1 MMVSPSMSLLAAGIA
16 SGIFLYIS
24 LRSRKNSKEEE
35 TKRVVLDRRCAC
47 CLASFLIDR
56 GVRCSDCGARSCRKA
71 CSRWDTSDNAWHC
84 IFCHQQRSW
93 LKRNDNWFDNF
104 GGMANEEGDPHSIFG
119 TAKSRLY
126 VAGNAAAISNVE
138 QIREDREDRRM
149 VYAIQNFVEKIVD
162 GLVENIDDTPID
174 RLYEDLE
181 YDRFLEEHRPPLI
194 AALIRLTTCLKASL
208 TNKPSADPPAM
219 AHAVLKEIVERAVE
233 EARKLPGLNA
243 SEDAEQ
249 PQEERAVT
257 DDSYEDLL
265 ATAILNKVIEKY
277 QRERVDGNSNVLHDT
292 NSPKA
297 KYTANDR
304 KHGLEEDVAS
314 YASDHLECNGDHSAS
329 IRRNEDHHKPVS
341 FTMEERIEEV
351 TTITSDDDELRDNS
365 ALEFGC
371 SRRVPFPEY
380 GIDIIN
386 PPRELPSPSPSSS
399 SDSSDL
405 NRNEYP
411 PVRTKRHTAGH
422 TMDIISPIE
431 SWEDNWLFQKKR
443 NSQSQPDAV
452 AMLVPSSN
460 ACYKALIGDRDA
472 EDTSDLSECS
482 STKSDEEI
490 EKELMEAI
498 NNVVPR
504 TPRISESDA
513 ANNQIEN
520 RQEETSKMQFEKDK
534 VDTCQ
539 AIKKTENN
547 ATVCKSYDEK
557 NDEEHLK
564 ASEKKEA
571 KRENDKEK
579 RNESLFTLITVTKGD
594 DEAKEKPKNTVEY
607 GKTTT
612 AIAVEKE
619 VKMKSEKSSERSDR
633 GENVADENEEQQESE
648 YTEHYD
654 TAIQRHLDSLT
665 KIEVCSEESETID
678 GTRKIMDE
686 QLRKSETNSIEQSK
700 GERSEAEVHQ
710 LSYATID
717 KNHVDMISENDP
729 LSTPPRPGTIAER
742 EHKKWENA
750 PPIENNPYSEESI
763 RKRCLER
770 QYSKNSD
777 IPGAHYELTKLNEV
791 SLETPTS
798 VDISR
803 PDIKRF
809 GRDYYINQSKVANE
823 ERQERTR
830 SAMSS
835 MSSRPSSSLSQ
846 QSSCT
851 GDEQHERQ
859 KERPTSKETDDSISV
874 LQEDKDTKT
883 PASWRKNNAE
893 VFSPET
899 DSRASVDCQK
909 IKSEKDTPD
918 ETTWKDCQQ
927 TDDILE
933 NQRKN
938 NKNEI
943 NAKLNNQEQSIEA
956 EHKDDK
962 ERKVRKIDLKAYGF
976 ENEFSDKKKPQQR
989 MVNKLDLSSFGY
1001 QNGLRRAHSNNQ
1013 LDQSLQN
1020 NDKSNLTKHEY
1031 KGYLIDTPRTFGC
1044 KDFAKSSRG
1053 FNELEDEVEEI
1064 NSRLT
1069 SAKSMPNVAED
1080 VCYHANP
1087 VYVNDAQDEL
1097 TAKNLLDLVKERDA
1111 IIEDDISLLNDYDE
1125 ISSDIERSF
1134 EDIYIMTK
1142 AQSRENEK
1150 LRVMPSVKRLA
1161 EVFGRR
1167 QTSEKTAVPAK
1178 VYRASVAKVDDAKD
1192 RSATPEIQI
1201 VETPKQ
1207 MHSLTARSL
1216 SREFREGLR
1225 QLPGKLTSLPVS
1237 RSLIEERP
1245 TNRTEVVRS
1254 KQESNDTAV
1263 ISPGKLKS
1271 NIIFWE
1277 KMQKRS

>member
-1 MMVSPSMSLLAAGIA
+1 MKEK
-16 SGIFLYIS
+16 F
-24 LRSRKNSKEEE
+24 RKNSKVKE

-47 CLASFLIDR
+47 CLTLFLIDR

-104 GGMANEEGDPHSIFG
+104 GGMANEEEELHSGFG
-119 TAKSRLY
+119 TAKSHLY

-138 QIREDREDRRM
+138 QIQEDREERRM
-149 VYAIQNFVEKIVD
+149 VYAIQNFVEKIID

-208 TNKPSADPPAM
+208 PNKPSTDPPTM
-219 AHAVLKEIVERAVE
+219 AHAALREIVEKAVE

-243 SEDAEQ
+243 SEDSAEQ
-249 PQEERAVT
+249 LQEERAVT
-257 DDSYEDLL
+257 NDSYEDLL

-292 NSPKA
+292 NSPTA
-297 KYTANDR
+297 KYTANDS
-304 KHGLEEDVAS
+304 KHLEEDVAS

-329 IRRNEDHHKPVS
+329 IRRNEDYHKPVS
-341 FTMEERIEEV
+341 FMMEERIEEV
-351 TTITSDDDELRDNS
+351 TTITSDDDDELRDNG

-380 GIDIIN
+380 GMDIID

-411 PVRTKRHTAGH
+411 PVRTKRHAPGH
-422 TMDIISPIE
+422 TTDIVSPIE

-443 NSQSQPDAV
+443 NSRSQPDAV

-460 ACYKALIGDRDA
+460 AYYKALIGDRDA

-498 NNVVPR
+498 SNVIPR

-513 ANNQIEN
+513 TNDQIEN
-520 RQEETSKMQFEKDK
+520 YQEGTSKTQFEKDK

-539 AIKKTENN
+539 VIKKTEKN
-547 ATVCKSYDEK
+547 ATVCESYDEK
-557 NDEEHLK
+557 NDEKHLK
-564 ASEKKEA
+564 TSEKKTA
-571 KRENDKEK
+571 KREDDKEK
-579 RNESLFTLITVTKGD
+579 QNENSFILITAKGN
-594 DEAKEKPKNTVEY
+594 DEAKEKSKDTDECS
-607 GKTTT
+607 KKIT
-612 AIAVEKE
+612 ATAVENSVQKE
-619 VKMKSEKSSERSDR
+619 IKMKSEKSSERSDR
-633 GENVADENEEQQESE
+633 GENVADENEEQRESE

-665 KIEVCSEESETID
+665 KIEVCSGESETTD
-678 GTRKIMDE
+678 ETRKMTEE
-686 QLRKSETNSIEQSK
+686 QLRKSETNSIEQS
-700 GERSEAEVHQ
+700 ESEHSEAEVHQ
-710 LSYATID
+710 LFYATID
-717 KNHVDMISENDP
+717 KNHVNMISENDP

-770 QYSKNSD
+770 QYSRNSD
-777 IPGAHYELTKLNEV
+777 IPGAHYELTKLNDV
-791 SLETPTS
+791 SLETLTPG
-798 VDISR
+798 R

-809 GRDYYINQSKVANE
+809 GRDYYINQSKVANG
-823 ERQERTR
+823 ERQERTK

-846 QSSCT
+846 QSSCA

-859 KERPTSKETDDSISV
+859 EERLPMSKETDDSISS
-874 LQEDKDTKT
+874 LQEDKDTKM
-883 PASWRKNNAE
+883 PVSWRKNNAE
-893 VFSPET
+893 IINLET
-899 DSRASVDCQK
+899 NNHAMNSRAPVDRQK
-909 IKSEKDTPD
+909 VKSEKDTPG
-918 ETTWKDCQQ
+918 ETTWKDHQQ

-938 NKNEI
+938 SKNEI
-943 NAKLNNQEQSIEA
+943 NAKLNNQEQNIEA
-956 EHKDDK
+956 EHKNDK

-976 ENEFSDKKKPQQR
+976 ENEFSDKKKSQQIRQQR
-989 MVNKLDLSSFGY
+989 MVNRLDLSSFGY

-1013 LDQSLQN
+1013 LDQPLR
-1020 NDKSNLTKHEY
+1020 NDKSNLTKHGY
-1031 KGYLIDTPRTFGC
+1031 KEYLIDMPRSFGC
-1044 KDFAKSSRG
+1044 KDFAKSSKG
-1053 FNELEDEVEEI
+1053 FNELRDEVEEV
-1064 NSRLT
+1064 NSRLI
-1069 SAKSMPNVAED
+1069 SVKSMPNVAED
-1080 VCYHANP
+1080 ICYHANP

-1097 TAKNLLDLVKERDA
+1097 TAINLLELVKEHDV

-1125 ISSDIERSF
+1125 ISSDVERSF

-1142 AQSRENEK
+1142 AQSRETNEE

-1178 VYRASVAKVDDAKD
+1178 VYRALVAKVDDAKD
-1192 RSATPEIQI
+1192 RSATPEVQI
-1201 VETPKQ
+1201 VETPRQ

-1225 QLPGKLTSLPVS
+1225 QIPGKLTSLPVS

-1245 TNRTEVVRS
+1245 TNRTEIVRS

-1277 KMQKRS
+1277 QMQKRS